1 MRYTE
6 ANPETIGGMSK
17 INTTALSTYLK
28 VRSGIHYRKSQ
39 PEESHVMVQAYNTGL
54 TGAQVLQNTT
64 AIPSQGDFSSTALG
78 TDSSGAGLGRFSTA
92 PGGEV
97 AYCNGV
103 DTVIWPGDEQRISG
117 FYNYDPTGGF
127 SYDFTSEVQN
137 TLTTDFATVTSADGG
152 LDSNVMLL
160 LHLDND
166 ATDDSPTTAHTP
178 VPSNMT
184 YSTSVKVFGTHSAV
198 FNGSNAKITIPDD
211 ADFDFS
217 SGTFTIDGKFMVDSL
232 ASVNPIF
239 HQNVPITTV
248 PFDSGSLEP
257 SVGDVLEGN
266 VGSPGGGGTVVR
278 VGTLDVGT
286 SWGASDAAGS
296 VYLSGG
302 VAGLANNEIVNNNT
316 LGSPAG
322 DDIFTVDG
330 TVTLNDDEDH
340 FHIHIETDGSIHA
353 VYTQA
358 GTGEV
363 ITCTT
368 AAGTISVDTW
378 YHIAVVENGDNWY
391 IFVDGVLKGSVYDA
405 TSTRLSNMTSDI
417 EIGYEVDGSLYFDGY
432 MDEYRISNS
441 ARWTSNFDVPN
452 IAYEA
457 SSTGAYFYLGSIR
470 PIKGIKFYIGTAN
483 TATGT
488 MYVQY
493 WDGTKWVTTSSL
505 VDGTASGG
513 VPLAQTGTVTF
524 GDTEAIAKVK
534 YLNQT
539 YVYWYKIYVDSCD
552 TTTTIYNVTA
562 SASMQSIKDIW
573 DGQLRECFSFQIYD
587 NSKYYDNT
595 LAVRHED
602 WVTDIVSTVANI
614 NGLTSGTD
622 YIVAG
627 FTEKQ
632 SGFVVT
638 IIGLGNE
645 NAAVATIS
653 YWDGS
658 DWASVGNIDDGTSEA
673 GKSFSKSGVITWT
686 PPSAEYRTTIS
697 KQYQL
702 YYYKISWNNTVSSS
716 TSKVYIDYFSGIP
729 AQTEIKNFKFPLH
742 AQDRLWLCS
751 DQSGDKNSVIQSAYN
766 TSVVFNGADTFRL
779 YFGDETEIT
788 AGTSIYSQ
796 FGSALY
802 DLMVI
807 CKNTETWIVTGS
819 GPDNWSKYKA
829 SERIGCPAPL
839 TMVQAHI
846 DVDIIPGFNRYVA
859 IWQATDGIYIFD
871 GRTFFPIHK
880 DIDDVFDK
888 RESTSINRDKIG
900 DSVGFFDNQNQEY
913 HWCWASGTST
923 TLDKEY
929 VFDLRRMKWYEV
941 DRGTDLQFGM
951 EVYDTSGNSYN
962 YGFIDT
968 GYMERLENGN
978 TFDGTDITSTLQTG
992 DIFIAGSPML
1002 ESTIRTSKLIMNGK
1016 ATTSNSVSISHYG
1029 DGSTTATATRNYS
1042 PSGSTIKMPLHTEG
1056 LGPFTTHK
1064 FKFTMTTNDETI
1076 GFEPLLYSLAYKT
1089 IRIDKN

>member
-28 VRSGIHYRKSQ
+28 VRSGIHYRKNQ
-39 PEESHVMVQAYNTGL
+39 PAESHVMVQAYNTGL

-64 AIPSQGDFSSTALG
+64 AIPSQGDFSATALG
-78 TDSSGAGLGRFSTA
+78 TDSTGAGLGRFSTA

-103 DTVIWPGDEQRISG
+103 DTVIWPGDEQKISG
-117 FYNYDPTGGF
+117 FYNYGSGGTF
-127 SYDFTSEVQN
+127 SYDFTAEVQN
-137 TLTTDFATVTSADGG
+137 TLTTDFATVTNSAGG

-160 LHLDND
+160 LSLDNNV
-166 ATDDSPTTAHTP
+166 TDTSPTTPHT
-178 VPSNMT
+178 VTNT
-184 YSTSVKVFGTHSAV
+184 NVTFDASTKVFGTHSAV
-198 FNGSNAKITIPDD
+198 FNGTTAYLTVPDD
-211 ADFDFS
+211 ADFNFS
-217 SGTFTIDGKFMVDSL
+217 GGVWAVDGRLRVDSL
-232 ASVNPIF
+232 STLNPIL
-239 HQNVPITTV
+239 HQSITLASF
-248 PFDSGSLEP
+248 PFTGGDNEP
-257 SVGDVLEGN
+257 DIGDTLTAPNTE
-266 VGSPGGGGTVVR
+266 T
-278 VGTLDVGT
+278 GTLH
-286 SWGASDAAGS
+286 A
-296 VYLSGG
+296 Y
-302 VAGLANNEIVNNNT
+302 
-316 LGSPAG
+316 
-322 DDIFTVDG
+322 
-330 TVTLNDDEDH
+330 TVTS
-340 FHIHIETDGSIHA
+340 GA
-353 VYTQA
+353 W
-358 GTGEV
+358 GG
-363 ITCTT
+363 T
-368 AAGTISVDTW
+368 AAGTMWVEVSSLSGAWDTVPPNRAITNATQGDEAVCDMTATMTNPSGDDHLHLYIDTDGSVNLEIHEHTTSTDIISLSTAAGVISVDTW
-378 YHIAVVENGDNWY
+378 YHITFVENGDDWY
-391 IFVDGVLKGSVYDA
+391 IFVDGILMAYTEDTDRSHNYDSVVW
-405 TSTRLSNMTSDI
+405 
-417 EIGYEVDGSLYFDGY
+417 IGFDDTDGDYFDGY
-432 MDEYRISNS
+432 MDEFRISNS
-441 ARWTSNFDVPN
+441 ARWTANFNLPES
-452 IAYEA
+452 AYLSA
-457 SSTGAYFYLGSIR
+457 STGAYFYLGSIR

-493 WDGTKWVTTSSL
+493 WDGTKWVTTSNL
-505 VDGTASGG
+505 DDGTASGG

-524 GDTEAIAKVK
+524 DDTEAIAKVK

-539 YVYWYKIYVDSCD
+539 YVYWYKIYVDDCD

-573 DGQLRECFSFQIYD
+573 DGQLRECFSFQLYKTSTY
-587 NSKYYDNT
+587 NDNT
-595 LAVRHED
+595 LNVRYED
-602 WVTDIVSTVANI
+602 HTTSVSTTHADLSSI
-614 NGLTSGTD
+614 ATTD

-632 SGFVVT
+632 SGLLVT
-638 IIGLGNE
+638 MVSGNI
-645 NAAVATIS
+645 NSNVAVATVS

-658 DWASVGNIDDGTSEA
+658 DWVSVGAIDDSTSDA
-673 GKSFSKSGVITWT
+673 GKSFAKSGTITWT
-686 PPSAEYRTTIS
+686 PPSTEYRTTIS
-697 KQYQL
+697 RQYQL
-702 YYYKISWNNTVSSS
+702 YYYKVSFSAAFSVTVA
-716 TSKVYIDYFSGIP
+716 VDYIAGIP

-766 TSVVFNGADTFRL
+766 TSVVFNGADTSRF
-779 YFGDETEIT
+779 YFGDGTEVT

-819 GPDNWSKYKA
+819 GPENWSKYKA

-968 GYMERLENGN
+968 GFMERLENGN
-978 TFDGTDITSTLQTG
+978 TFNGNDITSTLQTG
-992 DIFIAGSPML
+992 DIFIAGSPLL
-1002 ESTIRTSKLIMNGK
+1002 ESTIRRSKLIMSGK
-1016 ATTSNSVSISHYG
+1016 SNTSNSVSMSHYG
-1029 DGSTTATATRNYS
+1029 DDSATATATRSYS

-1064 FKFTMTTNDETI
+1064 LKFTMTTNDETI
-1076 GFEPLLYSLAYKT
+1076 GFEPLLLSLAYKT
-1089 IRIDKN
+1089 IRIDSN